1 MFLPASESAQPVPTV
16 ICGQGW
22 KGKKG
27 GVPGTPREQWGPY
40 VLSSPGLRAPSQ
52 LVEPHYLILVRVR
65 CAGEPGAPTQGVGPN
80 RARGRDVGS
89 QGPDCLLAIRREEE
103 SRRTWEV
110 KIQGRRGKSPHLTFQ
125 ASWQLRGRRVPTLS
139 TQPLGGR
146 EGGAVVWALA
156 AREWPQLS
164 PAGFALL

>member
-65 CAGEPGAPTQGVGPN
+65 CAGEPGGPTQGVGPN

-110 KIQGRRGKSPHLTFQ
+110 KIQGRRGKSPHLPSKLLGSSAGDGFPPYPRSRSE
-125 ASWQLRGRRVPTLS
+125 AGKAGLWFGHWQHENGPS
-139 TQPLGGR
+139 
-146 EGGAVVWALA
+146 
-156 AREWPQLS
+156 
-164 PAGFALL
+164 

>member
-1 MFLPASESAQPVPTV
+1 M
-16 ICGQGW
+16 
-22 KGKKG
+22 
-27 GVPGTPREQWGPY
+27 
-40 VLSSPGLRAPSQ
+40 
-52 LVEPHYLILVRVR
+52 
-65 CAGEPGAPTQGVGPN
+65 QGVGPN

-89 QGPDCLLAIRREEE
+89 QGPNCLLAIRREEE

-139 TQPLGGR
+139 TQPLGGG

-164 PAGFALL
+164 PAGFVLL